1 MKKYKTRL
9 HFKRKSFLRYLIIPI
24 LIFIIYGTMKYFNNH
39 LDDMIIFKNKI
50 PDMYFTI
57 IICAGLISLFI
68 IWLLSPISPFKSQR
82 MRLKLKDIIEINKFY
97 YLGENTT
104 RIRNSMGF
112 VYWWE
117 DNRFYLKVY
126 PFGGKWTAK
135 TNELTEILESSINM
149 ILETVDDANL
159 ILHYTYSIQKEL
171 IELTQQKNGVN
182 DNGRTLY

>member
-24 LIFIIYGTMKYFNNH
+24 LIFIIYGTMKYFNNNI
-39 LDDMIIFKNKI
+39 DEIIIFKNKI
-50 PDMYFTI
+50 PEIYLSIT
-57 IICAGLISLFI
+57 ICAGLLSLLI
-68 IWLLSPISPFKSQR
+68 IWILSPISPFKSQR

-149 ILETVDDANL
+149 ILETVDDAEPNF
-159 ILHYTYSIQKEL
+159 
-171 IELTQQKNGVN
+171 
-182 DNGRTLY
+182 TLYVFNTERIDRIDATKKWSE